1 MKTSYF
7 FAAFFLVVFFAAFFF
22 VAIFLTPIPGT
33 LMSTARDTGLKIW
46 WHHQTSPQYR
56 GCYGAVKGNSD
67 ESATPYGVWLG
78 RFGSG
83 RFAFLNITRRP
94 FLSIAF
100 R

>member
-33 LMSTARDTGLKIW
+33 SMSTARDTGLKIW
-46 WHHQTSPQYR
+46 WHHQTSPQYK
-56 GCYGAVKGNSD
+56 GCRGAVKSKSD

-78 RFGSG
+78 RFGG
-83 RFAFLNITRRP
+83 GMFAFLNITRRP

-100 R
+100 I